1 MKRILTGITPS
12 GYPHLGNY
20 IGAIKPSLDLLDEK
34 CESFLFIADLHA
46 VIKVSDPNKLE
57 ELSTAIAMAWLASG
71 LDPNT
76 TSFYRQSD
84 VPEITELAWL
94 LSCITEKGLLNRAH
108 AYKAAVDQNNE
119 SGKKEMDEGIS
130 LGLFSY
136 PLLMASDILTPNAT
150 HVPVGKDQQQHL
162 EITRDIAE
170 KFNNKYGKFFNVPEA
185 VIQNEKTVLG
195 TDGRKMSKSYNNIIP
210 LLSTEKELRKSVMK
224 IVTNSQEPG
233 EKKEWKDNTLFAI
246 YSSFAS
252 VEKQEN
258 MKNLF
263 EDGIGWGD
271 AKQKVFED
279 LNQMLLPIREK
290 FMELSNNKKFIEE
303 ILKSGAEKVR
313 LHTVPALKE
322 VKKLVGISRL

>member
-170 KFNNKYGKFFNVPEA
+170 KFNSKYGKFFNVPEA

-210 LLSTEKELRKSVMK
+210 LLSNEKELRKSVMK

-279 LNQMLLPIREK
+279 LNQMLQPIREK

-303 ILKSGAEKVR
+303 ILKSGAERVR
-313 LHTVPALKE
+313 LQTVPALKE

>member
-57 ELSTAIAMAWLASG
+57 ELSNAIAMAWLASG

-170 KFNNKYGKFFNVPEA
+170 KFNSKYGKFFNVPEA

-210 LLSTEKELRKSVMK
+210 LLSNEKELRKSVMK

>member
-20 IGAIKPSLDLLDEK
+20 IGAIKPSLDLLDK
-34 CESFLFIADLHA
+34 KSESFLFIADLHA
-46 VIKVSDPNKLE
+46 VIKVSDPDRLE
-57 ELSTAIAMAWLASG
+57 ELSSAIAMAWLASG
-71 LDPNT
+71 LNPDT
-76 TSFYRQSD
+76 TNFYRQSD

-108 AYKAAVDQNNE
+108 AYKAAMDQNNE
-119 SGKKEMDEGIS
+119 SGKKEIDEGIS

-170 KFNNKYGKFFNVPEA
+170 KFNSKYGKFFNVPEA

-210 LLSTEKELRKSVMK
+210 LLSTEKELRKSVMR

-233 EKKEWKDNTLFAI
+233 EKKEWRDNTLFVI

-290 FMELSNNKKFIEE
+290 FIELSNNKKLIEE
-303 ILKSGAEKVR
+303 TLKSGAEKVR
-313 LHTVPALKE
+313 LHTVPVLKE
-322 VKKLVGISRL
+322 VKKLVGIGRV

>member
-46 VIKVSDPNKLE
+46 VIKVSDPEKLK
-57 ELSTAIAMAWLASG
+57 ELSNGIAMAWLASG
-71 LDPNT
+71 LDPEKTN
-76 TSFYRQSD
+76 FYRQSD
-84 VPEITELAWL
+84 IPEITELAWL

-108 AYKAAVDQNNE
+108 AYKAAVDTNNE
-119 SGKKEMDEGIS
+119 SGKKDSDEGIS
-130 LGLFSY
+130 IGLFSY

-170 KFNNKYGKFFNVPEA
+170 KFNRKYGDFFNIPEA
-185 VIQNEKTVLG
+185 VIKDEKTVLG

-210 LLSTEKELRKSVMK
+210 LLAEEKELKKSIMK

-233 EKKEWKDNTLFAI
+233 EKKDWRDNTLFSI
-246 YSSFAS
+246 YSSFTS
-252 VEKQEN
+252 KDQQEEMQN
-258 MKNLF
+258 MF
-263 EDGIGWGD
+263 GDGIGWGD
-271 AKQKVFED
+271 AKQKTFEE
-279 LNQMLLPIREK
+279 LNKILTPIREK
-290 FMELSNNKKFIEE
+290 YLELNSNQKHIEE

-313 LHTVPALKE
+313 EQTLPLVKE
-322 VKKLVGISRL
+322 AKRLVGISKL

>member
-20 IGAIKPSLDLLDEK
+20 IGAIKPSLDLLDGK

-46 VIKVSDPNKLE
+46 VIKVSDPKKLE
-57 ELSTAIAMAWLASG
+57 ELSNAIAMAWLASG
-71 LDPNT
+71 LDPNKT
-76 TSFYRQSD
+76 NFYRQSD

-170 KFNNKYGKFFNVPEA
+170 KFNNKYGNFFNVPEA
-185 VIQNEKTVLG
+185 VIQDEKTVLG

-233 EKKEWKDNTLFAI
+233 EKKEWRDNTLFSI
-246 YSSFAS
+246 YSSFATE
-252 VEKQEN
+252 EKQKE

-271 AKQKVFED
+271 AKQIVFED
-279 LNQMLLPIREK
+279 LNVMLLPIREN
-290 FMELSNNKKFIEE
+290 FNEYINNKKYIEE

-313 LHTVPALKE
+313 AQTVPILKE
-322 VKKLVGISRL
+322 VKKLVGISAL

>member
-20 IGAIKPSLDLLDEK
+20 IGAIKPSLDLLDEN

-46 VIKVSDPNKLE
+46 VIKVSDPERLN
-57 ELSTAIAMAWLASG
+57 ELSNSIAMAWLASG
-71 LDPNT
+71 LDPERTN
-76 TSFYRQSD
+76 FYRQSD

-108 AYKAAVDQNNE
+108 AYKAAIDTNNE
-119 SGKKEMDEGIS
+119 SGKKDIDEGIS
-130 LGLFSY
+130 VGLFSY

-162 EITRDIAE
+162 EITRDIAS
-170 KFNNKYGKFFNVPEA
+170 KFNRKYGDFFNVPEA
-185 VIQNEKTVLG
+185 VIKDEKTVLG

-210 LLSTEKELRKSVMK
+210 LLAEEKELKKSVMK

-233 EKKEWKDNTLFAI
+233 EKKDWNDNILFSI

-252 VEKQEN
+252 ENKQAE
-258 MKNLF
+258 MKTMF
-263 EDGIGWGD
+263 DEGIGWGD
-271 AKQKVFED
+271 AKQKVFEE
-279 LNQMLLPIREK
+279 LNQTLKPIREK
-290 FMELSNNKKFIEE
+290 YLELNSKKKQIEE
-303 ILKSGAEKVR
+303 VLKAGADKVR
-313 LHTVPALKE
+313 KQTVPAITE
-322 VKKLVGISRL
+322 VKKLVGINKL

>member
-57 ELSTAIAMAWLASG
+57 ELSNAIAMAWLASG

-170 KFNNKYGKFFNVPEA
+170 KFNSKYGKFFNVPEA

-195 TDGRKMSKSYNNIIP
+195 TDGRKMSKSYSNIIP

>member
-170 KFNNKYGKFFNVPEA
+170 KFNSRYGKFFNVPEA

-210 LLSTEKELRKSVMK
+210 LLSNEKELRKSVMK

-313 LHTVPALKE
+313 LQTVPALKE

>member
-46 VIKVSDPNKLE
+46 VIKVSDPKKLE
-57 ELSTAIAMAWLASG
+57 ELSNAIAMAWLASG
-71 LDPNT
+71 LDPNKT
-76 TSFYRQSD
+76 NFYRQSD

-94 LSCITEKGLLNRAH
+94 LSCIAEKGLLNRAH

-170 KFNNKYGKFFNVPEA
+170 KFNNKYGNFFNVPEA
-185 VIQNEKTVLG
+185 VIQDEKTVLG

-233 EKKEWKDNTLFAI
+233 EKKEWRDNTLFSI
-246 YSSFAS
+246 YSSFATE
-252 VEKQEN
+252 EKQKE

-271 AKQKVFED
+271 AKQIVFED
-279 LNQMLLPIREK
+279 LNVMLLPIREN
-290 FMELSNNKKFIEE
+290 FNEYSNDKKYIEE

-313 LHTVPALKE
+313 AQTVPILKE
-322 VKKLVGISRL
+322 VKKLVGISAL

>member
-46 VIKVSDPNKLE
+46 VIKVSDPEKLK
-57 ELSTAIAMAWLASG
+57 ELSNGIAMAWLASG
-71 LDPNT
+71 LDPEKTN
-76 TSFYRQSD
+76 FYRQSD
-84 VPEITELAWL
+84 IPEITELAWL

-108 AYKAAVDQNNE
+108 AYKAAVDTNNE
-119 SGKKEMDEGIS
+119 SGKKDSDEGIS
-130 LGLFSY
+130 MGLFSY

-162 EITRDIAE
+162 EITRDIAD
-170 KFNNKYGKFFNVPEA
+170 KFNRKYGEFFNIPEA
-185 VIQNEKTVLG
+185 VIKDEKTVLG

-210 LLSTEKELRKSVMK
+210 LLAEEKELKKSIMK

-233 EKKEWKDNTLFAI
+233 EKKDWRDNTLFSI
-246 YSSFAS
+246 YSSFTS
-252 VEKQEN
+252 KDQQEEMQN
-258 MKNLF
+258 MF
-263 EDGIGWGD
+263 GDGIGWGD
-271 AKQKVFED
+271 AKQKTFEE
-279 LNQMLLPIREK
+279 LNKILTPIREK
-290 FMELSNNKKFIEE
+290 YLELNSNKKYIEE

-313 LHTVPALKE
+313 EQTLPLVKE
-322 VKKLVGISRL
+322 AKRLVGISKL

>member
-46 VIKVSDPNKLE
+46 VIKVSDPDKLE
-57 ELSTAIAMAWLASG
+57 ELSNAIAMGWLASG
-71 LDPNT
+71 LDPHT

-119 SGKKEMDEGIS
+119 SGKKEKDEGIS

-170 KFNNKYGKFFNVPEA
+170 KFNSKYGKFFNVPEA

-290 FMELSNNKKFIEE
+290 FIELSNNKKLIEE
-303 ILKSGAEKVR
+303 TLKSGAEKVR
-313 LHTVPALKE
+313 LHTVPVLKE
-322 VKKLVGISRL
+322 VKKLVGIGRV

>member
-20 IGAIKPSLDLLDEK
+20 IGAIKPSLDLLDEN

-46 VIKVSDPNKLE
+46 VIKVSDPERLN
-57 ELSTAIAMAWLASG
+57 ELSNSIAMAWLASG
-71 LDPNT
+71 LDPERTN
-76 TSFYRQSD
+76 FYRQSD

-108 AYKAAVDQNNE
+108 AYKAAIDTNNE
-119 SGKKEMDEGIS
+119 SGKKDIDEGIS
-130 LGLFSY
+130 VGLFSY

-162 EITRDIAE
+162 EITRDIAS
-170 KFNNKYGKFFNVPEA
+170 KFNRKYGDFFNVPEA
-185 VIQNEKTVLG
+185 VIKDEKTVLG

-210 LLSTEKELRKSVMK
+210 LLAEEKELKKSVMK

-233 EKKEWKDNTLFAI
+233 EKKDWNDNILFSI

-252 VEKQEN
+252 ENKQAE
-258 MKNLF
+258 MKTMF
-263 EDGIGWGD
+263 DEGIGWGD
-271 AKQKVFED
+271 AKQKVFEE
-279 LNQMLLPIREK
+279 LNQTLKPIREK
-290 FMELSNNKKFIEE
+290 YLELNSKRKQIEE
-303 ILKSGAEKVR
+303 VLKAGADKVR
-313 LHTVPALKE
+313 KQTVPAITE
-322 VKKLVGISRL
+322 VKKLVGINKL

>member
-46 VIKVSDPNKLE
+46 LIKVSDPTKLE
-57 ELSTAIAMAWLASG
+57 ELSNAIAMAWLASG
-71 LDPNT
+71 LDPDRT
-76 TSFYRQSD
+76 IFYRQSD

-170 KFNNKYGKFFNVPEA
+170 KFNNKYGKYFNVPEA

-210 LLSTEKELRKSVMK
+210 LLSTEKELKKSVMK

-233 EKKEWKDNTLFAI
+233 VKKEWKDNTLFAI

-258 MKNLF
+258 MKKF
-263 EDGIGWGD
+263 FADGIGWGD

-279 LNQMLLPIREK
+279 LNLILLPIREK

-303 ILKSGAEKVR
+303 ILQSGAKKVR
-313 LHTVPALKE
+313 SHTVPALKE

>member
-46 VIKVSDPNKLE
+46 VIKVSNPEKLK
-57 ELSTAIAMAWLASG
+57 ELSNGIAMAWLASG
-71 LDPNT
+71 LDPEET
-76 TSFYRQSD
+76 KFYRQSD
-84 VPEITELAWL
+84 IPEITELAWL

-108 AYKAAVDQNNE
+108 AYKAAMDINNE
-119 SGKKEMDEGIS
+119 SGKKDVDEGIS
-130 LGLFSY
+130 VGLFSY

-170 KFNNKYGKFFNVPEA
+170 KFNRKYGNFFNVPEA
-185 VIQNEKTVLG
+185 VIKEQKTVLG

-210 LLSTEKELRKSVMK
+210 LLAEEKELRKSVMK

-233 EKKEWKDNTLFAI
+233 VKKDWKENTLFSI

-252 VEKQEN
+252 KEQIEDMKQMFN
-258 MKNLF
+258 
-263 EDGIGWGD
+263 DGVGWGD
-271 AKQKVFED
+271 AKQIVFED
-279 LNQMLLPIREK
+279 LNSLFKPIREK
-290 FMELSNNKKFIEE
+290 YLELNSNQKYIEDV
-303 ILKSGAEKVR
+303 LRSGADKVR
-313 LHTVPALKE
+313 KETLPLIKE
-322 VKKLVGISRL
+322 VKRLVGINNL

>member
-46 VIKVSDPNKLE
+46 VIKVSDPDRLE
-57 ELSTAIAMAWLASG
+57 ELSSAIAMAWLASG
-71 LDPNT
+71 LDPDT
-76 TSFYRQSD
+76 TNFYRQSD

-108 AYKAAVDQNNE
+108 AYKAAMDQNNE
-119 SGKKEMDEGIS
+119 SGKKEIDEGIS

-170 KFNNKYGKFFNVPEA
+170 KFNSKYGKFFNVPEA

-210 LLSTEKELRKSVMK
+210 LLSTEKELRKSVMR

-233 EKKEWKDNTLFAI
+233 EKKEWRDNTLFVI

-290 FMELSNNKKFIEE
+290 FIELSNNKKLIEE
-303 ILKSGAEKVR
+303 TLKSGAEKVR
-313 LHTVPALKE
+313 LHTVPVLKE
-322 VKKLVGISRL
+322 VKKLVGIGRV

>member
-20 IGAIKPSLDLLDEK
+20 IGAIKPSLDLLDEN

-46 VIKVSDPNKLE
+46 VIKVSDPERLN
-57 ELSTAIAMAWLASG
+57 ELSNSIAMAWLASG
-71 LDPNT
+71 LDPERTN
-76 TSFYRQSD
+76 FYRQSD

-108 AYKAAVDQNNE
+108 AYKAAIDTNNE
-119 SGKKEMDEGIS
+119 SGKKDIDEGIS
-130 LGLFSY
+130 VGLFSY

-162 EITRDIAE
+162 EITRDIAA
-170 KFNNKYGKFFNVPEA
+170 KFNRKYGDFFNVPEA
-185 VIQNEKTVLG
+185 VIKDEKTVLG

-210 LLSTEKELRKSVMK
+210 LLAEEKELKKSVMK

-233 EKKEWKDNTLFAI
+233 EKKDWNDNILFSI

-252 VEKQEN
+252 ENKQAE
-258 MKNLF
+258 MKTMF
-263 EDGIGWGD
+263 DEGIGWGD
-271 AKQKVFED
+271 AKQKVFEE
-279 LNQMLLPIREK
+279 LNQTLKPIREK
-290 FMELSNNKKFIEE
+290 YLELNLNKKQIEE
-303 ILKSGAEKVR
+303 VLKAGADKVR
-313 LHTVPALKE
+313 KQTVPAITE
-322 VKKLVGISRL
+322 VKKLVGINK

>member
-46 VIKVSDPNKLE
+46 VIKVSNPEKLK
-57 ELSTAIAMAWLASG
+57 ELSNGIAMAWLASG
-71 LDPNT
+71 LDPEET
-76 TSFYRQSD
+76 KFYRQSD
-84 VPEITELAWL
+84 IPEITELAWL

-108 AYKAAVDQNNE
+108 AYKAAMDINNE
-119 SGKKEMDEGIS
+119 SGRKDVDEGIS
-130 LGLFSY
+130 VGLFSY

-170 KFNNKYGKFFNVPEA
+170 KFNRKYGNFFNVPEA
-185 VIQNEKTVLG
+185 VIKEQKTVLG

-210 LLSTEKELRKSVMK
+210 LLAEEKELRKSVMK

-233 EKKEWKDNTLFAI
+233 VKKDWKENTLFSI

-252 VEKQEN
+252 KEQIEDMKQMFN
-258 MKNLF
+258 
-263 EDGIGWGD
+263 DGVGWGD
-271 AKQKVFED
+271 AKQIVFED
-279 LNQMLLPIREK
+279 LNSLFKPIREK
-290 FMELSNNKKFIEE
+290 YLELNSNQKYIEDV
-303 ILKSGAEKVR
+303 LRSGSDKVR
-313 LHTVPALKE
+313 KETLPLIKE
-322 VKKLVGISRL
+322 VKRLVGINSL

>member
-170 KFNNKYGKFFNVPEA
+170 KFNNKYGKYFNVPEA

-210 LLSTEKELRKSVMK
+210 LLSTEKELKKSVMK
-224 IVTNSQEPG
+224 IITNSQEPG

-258 MKNLF
+258 MKNF
-263 EDGIGWGD
+263 FADGIGWGD

-279 LNQMLLPIREK
+279 LNLILLPIREK

-303 ILKSGAEKVR
+303 ILQSGAKKVR
-313 LHTVPALKE
+313 SHTLPALKE
-322 VKKLVGISRL
+322 VKKLVGIIIG

>member
-46 VIKVSDPNKLE
+46 VIKVSDPKKLE
-57 ELSTAIAMAWLASG
+57 ELSNAIAMAWLASG
-71 LDPNT
+71 LDPNKT
-76 TSFYRQSD
+76 NFYRQSD

-94 LSCITEKGLLNRAH
+94 LSCIAEKGLLNRAH
-108 AYKAAVDQNNE
+108 AYKAAVDQNSE

-170 KFNNKYGKFFNVPEA
+170 KFNNKYGNFFNVPEA
-185 VIQNEKTVLG
+185 VIQDEKTVLG

-224 IVTNSQEPG
+224 IITNSQEPG
-233 EKKEWKDNTLFAI
+233 EKKEWKDNTLFSI
-246 YSSFAS
+246 YSSFAPE
-252 VEKQEN
+252 EKQKE

-271 AKQKVFED
+271 AKQIVFED
-279 LNQMLLPIREK
+279 LNVMLLPIREN
-290 FMELSNNKKFIEE
+290 FNEYSNNKKYIEE

-313 LHTVPALKE
+313 AQTVPILKE
-322 VKKLVGISRL
+322 VKKLVGISVL

>member
-20 IGAIKPSLDLLDEK
+20 IGAIKPSLDLLDGK

-46 VIKVSDPNKLE
+46 VIKVSDPKKLE
-57 ELSTAIAMAWLASG
+57 ELSNAIAMAWLASG
-71 LDPNT
+71 LDPNKT
-76 TSFYRQSD
+76 NFYRQSD

-94 LSCITEKGLLNRAH
+94 LSCIAEKGLLNRAH

-170 KFNNKYGKFFNVPEA
+170 KFNNKYGNFFNVPEA
-185 VIQNEKTVLG
+185 VIQDEKTVLG

-233 EKKEWKDNTLFAI
+233 EKKEWRDNTLFSI
-246 YSSFAS
+246 YSSFATE
-252 VEKQEN
+252 EKQKE

-271 AKQKVFED
+271 AKQIVFED
-279 LNQMLLPIREK
+279 LNVMLLPIREN
-290 FMELSNNKKFIEE
+290 FNEYSNNKKYIEE

-313 LHTVPALKE
+313 AQTVPIMKK
-322 VKKLVGISRL
+322 VKKLVGISAL

>member
-71 LDPNT
+71 LDPDT

>member
-46 VIKVSDPNKLE
+46 VIKVSDPEKLK
-57 ELSTAIAMAWLASG
+57 ELSNGIAMAWLASG
-71 LDPNT
+71 LDPEKTN
-76 TSFYRQSD
+76 FYRQSD
-84 VPEITELAWL
+84 IPEITELAWL

-108 AYKAAVDQNNE
+108 AYKAAVDTNNE
-119 SGKKEMDEGIS
+119 SGKKDSDEGIS
-130 LGLFSY
+130 MGLFSY

-170 KFNNKYGKFFNVPEA
+170 KFNRKYGDFFNIPEA
-185 VIQNEKTVLG
+185 VIKDEKTVLG

-210 LLSTEKELRKSVMK
+210 LLAEEKELKKSIMK

-233 EKKEWKDNTLFAI
+233 EKKDWRDNTLFSI
-246 YSSFAS
+246 YSSFTS
-252 VEKQEN
+252 KDQQEEMQN
-258 MKNLF
+258 MF
-263 EDGIGWGD
+263 GDGIGWGD
-271 AKQKVFED
+271 AKQKTFEE
-279 LNQMLLPIREK
+279 LNKILTPIREK
-290 FMELSNNKKFIEE
+290 YLELNSNQKHIEE

-313 LHTVPALKE
+313 EQTLPLVKE
-322 VKKLVGISRL
+322 AKRLVGISKL

>member
-170 KFNNKYGKFFNVPEA
+170 KFNSKYGKFFNVPEA

-210 LLSTEKELRKSVMK
+210 LLSNEKELRKSVMK
-224 IVTNSQEPG
+224 IVTNSQEPD

-313 LHTVPALKE
+313 LQTVPALKE

>member
-71 LDPNT
+71 LDPNKT
-76 TSFYRQSD
+76 NFYRQSD

-94 LSCITEKGLLNRAH
+94 LSCIAEKGLLNRAH

-170 KFNNKYGKFFNVPEA
+170 KFNNKYGNFFNVPEA
-185 VIQNEKTVLG
+185 VIQDEKTVLG

-233 EKKEWKDNTLFAI
+233 EKKEWKDNTLFSI
-246 YSSFAS
+246 YSSFATE
-252 VEKQEN
+252 EKQKE

-271 AKQKVFED
+271 AKQIVFED
-279 LNQMLLPIREK
+279 LNVMLLPIREN
-290 FMELSNNKKFIEE
+290 FNEYINNKKYIEE

-313 LHTVPALKE
+313 AQTVPILKE
-322 VKKLVGISRL
+322 VKKLVGISAL

>member
-170 KFNNKYGKFFNVPEA
+170 KFNSKYGKFFNVPEA

-210 LLSTEKELRKSVMK
+210 LLSTEKELRKSVMR

-313 LHTVPALKE
+313 LQTVPALKE

>member
-170 KFNNKYGKFFNVPEA
+170 KFNSKYGKFFNVPEA

-195 TDGRKMSKSYNNIIP
+195 TDGRKMSKSYSNIIP

-303 ILKSGAEKVR
+303 ILTSGAEKVR

>member
-170 KFNNKYGKFFNVPEA
+170 KFNSKYGKFFNVPEA

-210 LLSTEKELRKSVMK
+210 LLSTEKELKKSVMK

-313 LHTVPALKE
+313 LQTVPALKE

>member
-20 IGAIKPSLDLLDEK
+20 IGAIKPSLDLLDGK

-46 VIKVSDPNKLE
+46 VIKVSDPKKLK
-57 ELSTAIAMAWLASG
+57 ELSNAIAMAWLASG
-71 LDPNT
+71 LDPNKT
-76 TSFYRQSD
+76 NFYRQSD

-94 LSCITEKGLLNRAH
+94 LSCIAEKGLLNRAH

-170 KFNNKYGKFFNVPEA
+170 KFNNKYGNFFNVPEA
-185 VIQNEKTVLG
+185 VIQDEKTVLG

-233 EKKEWKDNTLFAI
+233 EKKEWRDNTLFSI
-246 YSSFAS
+246 YSSFATE
-252 VEKQEN
+252 EKQKE

-271 AKQKVFED
+271 AKQIVFED
-279 LNQMLLPIREK
+279 LNVMLLPIREN
-290 FMELSNNKKFIEE
+290 FNEYSNNKKYIEE

-313 LHTVPALKE
+313 AQTVPILKE
-322 VKKLVGISRL
+322 VKKLVGISAL